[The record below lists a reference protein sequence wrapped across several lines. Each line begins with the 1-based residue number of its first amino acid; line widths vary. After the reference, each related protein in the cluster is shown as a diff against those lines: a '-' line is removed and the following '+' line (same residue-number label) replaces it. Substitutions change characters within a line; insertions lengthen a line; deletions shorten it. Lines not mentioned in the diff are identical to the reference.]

1 MRSDDQD
8 RQLDSAE
15 ARETDPPAEVGEG
28 SMSWID
34 HLEELRSTL
43 IGSVVAALLA
53 TIGCWFVSRPL
64 LDLLVAPIL
73 AAAEGVYFHTPI
85 EAFMTRL
92 KLAAICGLFVVLP
105 YIFFRL
111 YGFILPGLYAKERK
125 VITPLLVSSTALF
138 YLGVVFAYLVVI
150 PQVVTFMLSFGTE
163 IMQPLIGIGP
173 YFAFVA
179 RLCLAFGIVF
189 ELPLVVLFLS
199 SIGLVNPRM
208 LLRTWRY
215 ALIII
220 VVFAAVLT
228 PPDVFSQLLMAGP
241 VMLLYIGSV
250 LIAMVVT
257 RRKDKSSQEDEDD
270 PEDIPEDEQGD
281 DAADDAENNPAASAS
296 AEPEDQSD
304 NPTVEPRDDD

>member
-1 MRSDDQD
+1 MRREDQD
-8 RQLDSAE
+8 RQLGPS
-15 ARETDPPAEVGEG
+15 ETPGDNQPAPVVDG

-43 IGSVVAALLA
+43 IGSVAAAFLG

-64 LDLLVAPIL
+64 LDMLVAPIL
-73 AAAEGVYFHTPI
+73 EAAEGVYFHTPI

-92 KLAAICGLFVVLP
+92 KLAAICGLFLVLP

-138 YLGVVFAYLVVI
+138 YLGVGFAYLVVI

-179 RLCLAFGIVF
+179 RLCLAFGIMF

-228 PPDVFSQLLMAGP
+228 PPDVFSQLMMAGP

-257 RRKDKSSQEDEDD
+257 RRKERSSQQDEDEDEAEDD
-270 PEDIPEDEQGD
+270 PDVTATAEASEPPDDRNENRTPE
-281 DAADDAENNPAASAS
+281 
-296 AEPEDQSD
+296 
-304 NPTVEPRDDD
+304 TRDDD